1 MGNTVFTLK
10 ANSTSGTI
18 PAAGL
23 LSIGELAINTG
34 DGKLYSKMANSTV
47 IQINVPGSGG
57 VTDGDKGDIIVSG
70 TGTVWSL
77 DVPQS
82 RTSLSINNV
91 DNTSDVNKPVSTST
105 QTALNLK
112 ANLVSPALTTPSIS
126 GDTTTTAGGYV
137 ISGNI
142 TQPAWGISGL
152 LFRNLSG
159 FTYTD
164 TTSTGTVTR
173 MNTHRFD
180 GGTIAASNPT
190 TYTEYNS
197 AKFTEAIAGTNV
209 SIGAKWAIFA
219 DSIQVGTT
227 NSFKVTIN
235 GVMTAINAVLT
246 TPNLG
251 TPSALNLNNA
261 TGSPALTGTP
271 TAPTQTALTN
281 NTTISTTAYVDTA
294 DAVITVSIQS
304 QINARF
310 LISN

>member
-112 ANLVSPALTTPSIS
+112 ANLVSPALT
-126 GDTTTTAGGYV
+126 
-137 ISGNI
+137 
-142 TQPAWGISGL
+142 
-152 LFRNLSG
+152 
-159 FTYTD
+159 
-164 TTSTGTVTR
+164 
-173 MNTHRFD
+173 
-180 GGTIAASNPT
+180 
-190 TYTEYNS
+190 
-197 AKFTEAIAGTNV
+197 
-209 SIGAKWAIFA
+209 
-219 DSIQVGTT
+219 
-227 NSFKVTIN
+227 
-235 GVMTAINAVLT
+235 
-246 TPNLG
+246 
-251 TPSALNLNNA
+251 
-261 TGSPALTGTP
+261 GTP

-281 NTTISTTAYVDTA
+281 NTTIATTAYVDTA
-294 DAVITVSIQS
+294 SAVITVSIQS